1 MKLISPS
8 PSVGAYNDNLKS
20 LSQLL
25 ETLYAS
31 LWQEKGM
38 DASLKALQHYFNCCS
53 ASLMALQGQPRQLQY
68 GWAVGTPEKY
78 GRWYIEQNMVSKDP
92 SVDLFFNESP
102 KKRGFVA
109 SSEFLGNI
117 PLVDCVDEAFK
128 PWLTDEA
135 IVDTTGLVIPN
146 NEQEQLL
153 LVLQRNEG
161 AGRFSEYELE
171 QLNLLVPHIKQVVQL
186 FIHFYRQ
193 KSQSKS
199 LQTAINSLPQPTIIL
214 DNLLQVLYI
223 NGAAEALINSHD
235 AVTVVADQIIIKD
248 DKLHSQFMFHALNLA
263 TRATLE
269 KAQEVMPSLVIPTN
283 KGNILITLSPM
294 FNQQSGK
301 KSQGVLLQLFDTQ
314 SKNLPDAKRVQ
325 KALNLTRAETEVC
338 LLLAQG
344 LGVAEI
350 AEKRKVSMHTVREQ
364 LRRVYKKTRY
374 TRQSELVTAI
384 LRIN

>member
-20 LSQLL
+20 FSQLL

-53 ASLMALQGQPRQLQY
+53 ASLMALQDQPRQIKY

-78 GRWYIEQNMVSKDP
+78 GRWYIEENMVSKDP

-171 QLNLLVPHIKQVVQL
+171 Q
-186 FIHFYRQ
+186 
-193 KSQSKS
+193 
-199 LQTAINSLPQPTIIL
+199 
-214 DNLLQVLYI
+214 
-223 NGAAEALINSHD
+223 
-235 AVTVVADQIIIKD
+235 
-248 DKLHSQFMFHALNLA
+248 
-263 TRATLE
+263 
-269 KAQEVMPSLVIPTN
+269 
-283 KGNILITLSPM
+283 
-294 FNQQSGK
+294 
-301 KSQGVLLQLFDTQ
+301 
-314 SKNLPDAKRVQ
+314 
-325 KALNLTRAETEVC
+325 
-338 LLLAQG
+338 
-344 LGVAEI
+344 
-350 AEKRKVSMHTVREQ
+350 
-364 LRRVYKKTRY
+364 
-374 TRQSELVTAI
+374 
-384 LRIN
+384 